1 VSTSPTLGRLEQV
14 DLRKVWQNEAGQFT
28 PWLAQVDN
36 IALLADTLG
45 LELEVE
51 AQEKGVGPFRADF
64 VCRDT
69 SDGTLVLIEN
79 QLERTDHTHLGQ
91 LMTYAAGLD
100 AVTIVWI
107 AERFTDEHRAALDW
121 LNEITGE
128 KVGFF
133 GLEVELWRI
142 GNSPVAPKFNIVSR
156 PNDWTKFGP
165 GPAGGGMSDTRQLQL
180 EYWRAFAN
188 LLVERKSKIKPTQ
201 PMPRHY
207 MTVRIGRPNVHLAA
221 LIDTMK
227 RQIAVELY
235 FACPDAKKH
244 YKQLEA
250 DKDAIEAA
258 IGGKLDWRELPAKKA
273 SRILLLRENSPID
286 ERALWPAQHEWL
298 WKSLENFDEVFRPR
312 VKALPASYEEAGD
325 DEELDT

>member
-1 VSTSPTLGRLEQV
+1 MSTSPTLGRLEQV
-14 DLRKVWQNEAGQFT
+14 DLREVWQNEAGQFT

-51 AQEKGVGPFRADF
+51 AQEKGVGPFRADID
-64 VCRDT
+64 CRDT

-133 GLEVELWRI
+133 GLE
-142 GNSPVAPKFNIVSR
+142 
-156 PNDWTKFGP
+156 
-165 GPAGGGMSDTRQLQL
+165 
-180 EYWRAFAN
+180 
-188 LLVERKSKIKPTQ
+188 
-201 PMPRHY
+201 
-207 MTVRIGRPNVHLAA
+207 
-221 LIDTMK
+221 
-227 RQIAVELY
+227 
-235 FACPDAKKH
+235 
-244 YKQLEA
+244 
-250 DKDAIEAA
+250 
-258 IGGKLDWRELPAKKA
+258 
-273 SRILLLRENSPID
+273 D
-286 ERALWPAQHEWL
+286 EPALWPVQHEWL

-325 DEELDT
+325 DEVLET

>member
-51 AQEKGVGPFRADF
+51 AQEKGVGPFRADI

-133 GLEVELWRI
+133 GLEIELWRI
-142 GNSPVAPKFNIVSR
+142 GDSAVAPKFNVVCR
-156 PNDWTKFGP
+156 PNDWTKIGP
-165 GPAGGGMSDTRQLQL
+165 PTGVVRTDTTQSQL
-180 EYWRAFAN
+180 EYWRAFVD
-188 LLVERKSKIKPTQ
+188 LLAQRKSKLKHSQ
-201 PMPRHY
+201 PLPQHWL
-207 MTVRIGRPNVHLAA
+207 TFAIGKSNFHMAG
-221 LIDTMK
+221 LINTLK
-227 RQIAVELY
+227 GHIGVELY
-235 FACPDAKKH
+235 ISGPDAKKH